1 MFRRFC
7 DGRHRHRV
15 EAAGLALSARAVS
28 RLAQVQEP
36 GSTCSEAGRRG
47 LGQKA
52 MALKRLNQAIATL
65 SADRRRDV
73 YIFIAGIIFLTVV
86 YFLARFAEPWL
97 N

>member
-1 MFRRFC
+1 
-7 DGRHRHRV
+7 
-15 EAAGLALSARAVS
+15 
-28 RLAQVQEP
+28 
-36 GSTCSEAGRRG
+36 
-47 LGQKA
+47 